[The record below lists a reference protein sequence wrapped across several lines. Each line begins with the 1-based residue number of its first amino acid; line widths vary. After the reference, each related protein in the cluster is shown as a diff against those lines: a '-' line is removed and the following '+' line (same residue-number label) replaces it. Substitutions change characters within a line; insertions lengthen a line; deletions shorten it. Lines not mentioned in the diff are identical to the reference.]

1 VLVQDGLE
9 WLHTS
14 ARWCPSTSTPS
25 FTSAMQTD
33 AADRLLGVE
42 PMTLA
47 ERVALF
53 ERRALIRILRKA
65 NGNVANA
72 ARLAGHNRTNFYR
85 LLQRHGL
92 DPSAFR
98 TTM

>member
-1 VLVQDGLE
+1 MAARERPLVPRYQ
-9 WLHTS
+9 H
-14 ARWCPSTSTPS
+14 AKFHACK
-25 FTSAMQTD
+25 QTD

-98 TTM
+98 TTT

>member
-1 VLVQDGLE
+1 
-9 WLHTS
+9 
-14 ARWCPSTSTPS
+14 
-25 FTSAMQTD
+25 
-33 AADRLLGVE
+33 
-42 PMTLA
+42 MTLA

-53 ERRALIRILRKA
+53 ERRALIRIPRKA

-98 TTM
+98 TTT

>member
-1 VLVQDGLE
+1 MPEYQHAKFQICKQTTQPTDFLDG
-9 WLHTS
+9 
-14 ARWCPSTSTPS
+14 
-25 FTSAMQTD
+25 
-33 AADRLLGVE
+33 G

-47 ERVALF
+47 DRVALF

-85 LLQRHGL
+85 LLQRRGL
-92 DPSAFR
+92 DPAAFR
-98 TTM
+98 TTT